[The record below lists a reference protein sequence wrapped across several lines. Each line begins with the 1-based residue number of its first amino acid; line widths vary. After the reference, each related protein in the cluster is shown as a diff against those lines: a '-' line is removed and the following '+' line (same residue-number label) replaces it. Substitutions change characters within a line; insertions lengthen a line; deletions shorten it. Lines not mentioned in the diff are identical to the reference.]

1 MSKQTTTVP
10 EATLGAKT
18 EGGDMKMKSNPKM
31 KKLGLSKNT
40 PIKIDLSKV
49 DTSLEANAKVEEPIK
64 VDLNKPETKKEDD
77 AISIGATKEIPVGE
91 RTRDSGGVDTEVRSR
106 DTKENESVQKSESP
120 IEEIQEIAEETL
132 PEEKVEVKKEVVQEP
147 KTILPDNIEKLVDF
161 MKETG
166 GTINDYTRLNA
177 DYSSVDDNT
186 LLKEYYKKKKPH
198 LDTEEIDFIMEENFL
213 FDDDVDEE
221 RDIRKKKL
229 AKKEA
234 IAEAQIFLEDLK
246 QKYYDE
252 IKLRP
257 GVTQDQQKATD
268 FFNRYNQEQEI
279 AEQKHSKFKDATK
292 QMFTNE
298 FKGFDFEVGEKKF
311 RYGVKDPGAVAENQS
326 NLNNFVGKFLDKEG
340 NVKDTKGYH
349 KAMYAA
355 QNIDRIVNHFY
366 EQGKT
371 DGIKNV
377 VEGSK
382 NPTTE
387 ARQSSGEDIF
397 IGGLKVRAIDGVSS
411 SKLKIKKSKFNN

>member
-1 MSKQTTTVP
+1 MSKQTKTAPEVTP
-10 EATLGAKT
+10 EAKA
-18 EGGDMKMKSNPKM
+18 EGGDMKMTKPKF
-31 KKLGLSKNT
+31 KKFDSTDHPVKV
-40 PIKIDLSKV
+40 DLSRV
-49 DTSLEANAKVEEPIK
+49 DTSIEGAMKETHNKPIK
-64 VDLNKPETKKEDD
+64 VDLTKKEDD
-77 AISIGATKEIPVGE
+77 AIPIGETKEVPVGE
-91 RTRDSGGVDTEVRSR
+91 RAGDSKRVDTEVRSG

-120 IEEIQEIAEETL
+120 IEEIQEVAEGTL
-132 PEEKVEVKKEVVQEP
+132 PEVEEPVIKKEVTQEP
-147 KTILPDNIEKLVDF
+147 KPILPDNIEKLVNF

-166 GTINDYTRLNA
+166 GTIDDYTRLNA

-198 LDTEEIDFIMEENFL
+198 LNTEEIDFIMEENFL
-213 FDDDVDEE
+213 FDGDVDEE

-234 IAEAQIFLEDLK
+234 IAEAQIFLKDLK

-279 AEQKHSKFKDATK
+279 AEQKHSRFKDATK
-292 QMFTNE
+292 QMFSNE

-326 NLNNFVGKFLDKEG
+326 NLNNFVEKFLDKEG

-387 ARQSSGEDIF
+387 ARQSGVEDIF
-397 IGGLKVRAIDGVSS
+397 VGGLKVRAIDGVSS